1 MADQQSKQ
9 LILQKIY
16 IKDMSFESPK
26 APGVFNAQV
35 SPQTQL
41 NMRSSA
47 REVGQDTHE
56 VTLTLTVEAKDQ
68 DSTLFLVEIA
78 QSGIFTLQGYNEQE
92 RAMLVGSYCPSTLY
106 PYAREAISD
115 IVVKGGFPQLLLQP
129 INFDALYMQAMQQRQ
144 QQQQGVAQDVQMQ
157 PGAGLNS
164 GAPQTASP
172 NGDVAGAGGQA
183 TGQEPQE
190 SRSDETH

>member
-1 MADQQSKQ
+1 MAEQQAKQ

-16 IKDMSFESPK
+16 IKDLSFESPM
-26 APGVFNAQV
+26 APAIFNAQV
-35 SPQTQL
+35 TPQTQL

-47 REVGQDTHE
+47 REVGQNTQE

-78 QSGIFTLQGYNEQE
+78 QAGIFTLQGYNEQE
-92 RAMLVGSYCPSTLY
+92 RAMLIGSYCPSTLY

-144 QQQQGVAQDVQMQ
+144 QQAGGEAQ
-157 PGAGLNS
+157 PGVGLNS
-164 GAPQTASP
+164 GAQPAAATVS
-172 NGDVAGAGGQA
+172 NGDGAAAGGNLADQQTEA
-183 TGQEPQE
+183 RP
-190 SRSDETH
+190 DEKH